1 MYLTEFLTVALIHL
15 LAVASPGPDFAVVV
29 RESVTHGRRAG
40 TWTALG
46 VGSAIF
52 LHVGYS
58 LLGIGLIVS
67 QSIVLF
73 NALKWA
79 AAAYLLYIGFKAL
92 RAQPAKPASEEDLH
106 REVGERTAR
115 GAFTSG
121 FVTNG
126 LNPLLNER
134 VRVLDQLFAV
144 GGREHRQPPAQQLFA
159 QRREIGLQVPLHRFK
174 QPAGLPLLTQL
185 LGHANGLLTVRAAH
199 QHQHF
204 AVQRLLHALFG
215 AQLQRVRG
223 VTGHQCHEVG
233 RQRRAMAPLPARHS
247 KHGQQQNQKAPW
259 QPAFTAQSRAAPLHS
274 TVDR

>member
-73 NALKWA
+73 NVLKWL
-79 AAAYLLYIGFKAL
+79 AAAYLLYIGFKAI
-92 RAQPAKPASEEDLH
+92 RARPAAPASEQLAKQA
-106 REVGERTAR
+106 GERTAR
-115 GAFTSG
+115 GAYTAG

-126 LNPLLNER
+126 LNPKATLFFLSLFTVVINPHTPLAIQAGYGIYLAAATALWFCLVARLFSQPR
-134 VRVLDQLFAV
+134 VRAGFARMGHWFDRTMGAVLIA
-144 GGREHRQPPAQQLFA
+144 
-159 QRREIGLQVPLHRFK
+159 IGVKL
-174 QPAGLPLLTQL
+174 
-185 LGHANGLLTVRAAH
+185 
-199 QHQHF
+199 
-204 AVQRLLHALFG
+204 
-215 AQLQRVRG
+215 
-223 VTGHQCHEVG
+223 
-233 RQRRAMAPLPARHS
+233 
-247 KHGQQQNQKAPW
+247 
-259 QPAFTAQSRAAPLHS
+259 AFSEMH
-274 TVDR
+274 